1 MSKPCITCA
10 GKGTISRNEVN
21 DEVDEPYTDGEDF
34 TPDSMYSKPSTTLPN
49 NIKGRYSYKEKMPT
63 FRLGENSKKSFI
75 REDHLNNEMVNSEQ
89 EQAYED
95 IESMARENGLELE
108 YSDESSDGTVYLSLM
123 RDNEVV
129 GNVMINPMGD
139 IEFDDSVD
147 SYSNYNEILPMN
159 NNPRMNPQPAPSR
172 PSTQP
177 GPDVKP
183 GRPDTDK
190 PNPSKKPFTAP
201 PFIKPGD
208 DPNPKAEYEGY
219 GSNESMDYM
228 GKSKKNPRIR

>member
-1 MSKPCITCA
+1 
-10 GKGTISRNEVN
+10 
-21 DEVDEPYTDGEDF
+21 
-34 TPDSMYSKPSTTLPN
+34 
-49 NIKGRYSYKEKMPT
+49 
-63 FRLGENSKKSFI
+63 
-75 REDHLNNEMVNSEQ
+75 
-89 EQAYED
+89 
-95 IESMARENGLELE
+95 MARENGLELE

-123 RDNEVV
+123 RDNEVI
-129 GNVMINPMGD
+129 GNVMINSMGD

-159 NNPRMNPQPAPSR
+159 NNPRMRPQPAPSR

-208 DPNPKAEYEGY
+208 DPNPKARYR
-219 GSNESMDYM
+219 
-228 GKSKKNPRIR
+228 K